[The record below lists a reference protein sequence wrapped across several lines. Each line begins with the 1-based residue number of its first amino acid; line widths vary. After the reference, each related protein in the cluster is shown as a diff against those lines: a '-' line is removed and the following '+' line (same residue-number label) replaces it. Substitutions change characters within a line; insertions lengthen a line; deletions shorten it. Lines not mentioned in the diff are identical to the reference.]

1 MLQAGRDA
9 LADFLNSRDRS
20 AGHVA
25 LGVVLCVGA
34 VALSAAIAGRNAPT
48 PRNPQVKADYDALE
62 KPAMQPPRQVFGL
75 VWPAL
80 FSMLTW
86 SGLRIW
92 NARGPERDRAFALW
106 AAIQGLQALWMA
118 WGPRHRLA
126 QLLTALTT
134 LGATAAYVNAARK
147 VDGKA
152 AAMVGP
158 YAGWISFANVLTEE
172 LWRKNRP
179 AQTPTRHTVH

>member
-1 MLQAGRDA
+1 MLQAGREA

-20 AGHVA
+20 ATHVA
-25 LGVVLCVGA
+25 LGALLCVGA
-34 VALSAAIAGRNAPT
+34 VAVSAAIAARNAPT
-48 PRNPQVKADYDALE
+48 PQNPEVKAQYDALE
-62 KPAMQPPRQVFGL
+62 KPAIQPPRQVFSV

-92 NARGPERDRAFALW
+92 NARGPGRDRAFVLW

-118 WGPRHRLA
+118 WGPRHRVA
-126 QLLTALTT
+126 QLLTALGT
-134 LGATAAYVNAARK
+134 LGVTAAYVNEARK

-152 AAMVGP
+152 AAMVAP

-179 AQTPTRHTVH
+179 QHAAGRTLH